1 MRLEDMPD
9 VLTIVEAAAVLRI
22 GRGTAYQM
30 ATRKLLPTVALGRR
44 IVVPKRALIAML
56 ETTRCEMV
64 VV

>member
-9 VLTIVEAAAVLRI
+9 VMTIGEVAAVLRI

-44 IVVPKRALIAML
+44 IVVPKRALIALL
-56 ETTRCEMV
+56 ETARCEAV
-64 VV
+64 PA

>member
-9 VLTIVEAAAVLRI
+9 VMTIGEVAAVLRI

-56 ETTRCEMV
+56 DTTQCGMV
-64 VV
+64 TV